1 MQILP
6 EFLKL
11 SCMDHLKQRTKAYYS
26 FSKESIMH
34 SGTRKKIITNKCF
47 VNPCTK
53 RCKLEGS
60 YGHMILEINTH
71 VLSTLEMHACV
82 VSHFSC
88 VQLFLTPWT
97 VAHQAPLSMRFSRQE
112 YWSGSLFPLL
122 GDVSQPGIESTSL
135 MSSALA
141 HGTLQARILE
151 WVAIP
156 SSRESS

>member
-1 MQILP
+1 MKFLQILP

-11 SCMDHLKQRTKAYYS
+11 PCTDHLKQRTKAYYS

-71 VLSTLEMHACV
+71 ALSTLEMHACV

-88 VQLFLTPWT
+88 VQLFLTAWA
-97 VAHQAPLSMRFSRQE
+97 VAHQAPRSVGLSRQE
-112 YWSGSLFPLL
+112 CWSGLLYPPRGSLP
-122 GDVSQPGIESTSL
+122 DPGTEPTSH
-135 MSSALA
+135 MSPA
-141 HGTLQARILE
+141 
-151 WVAIP
+151 
-156 SSRESS
+156 